1 MIISSEMP
9 TISPP
14 VTYQQWLDC
23 FQLMREQ
30 PLSSVGIYEAAAAG
44 TFTGTRAIQAA
55 LERQMVDTINA
66 VLNRSEKRFLRELNE
81 CLSFHELERAEFLFK
96 RLKKDVHQTLF
107 FMQLSFLSD
116 GFKEKLYSSIK
127 TQLDCF
133 WNDTIASL
141 RKRAMDHPNSALEDT
156 IFLIRRIRLFS

>member
-1 MIISSEMP
+1 MIISSEKP

-44 TFTGTRAIQAA
+44 SFTGTRAIQAA
-55 LERQMVDTINA
+55 LERQMVDTIHA

-116 GFKEKLYSSIK
+116 GFKEKL
-127 TQLDCF
+127 F
-133 WNDTIASL
+133 
-141 RKRAMDHPNSALEDT
+141 
-156 IFLIRRIRLFS
+156 

>member
-1 MIISSEMP
+1 
-9 TISPP
+9 
-14 VTYQQWLDC
+14 
-23 FQLMREQ
+23 
-30 PLSSVGIYEAAAAG
+30 
-44 TFTGTRAIQAA
+44 
-55 LERQMVDTINA
+55 MVDTINA

-116 GFKEKLYSSIK
+116 GFKEKLYSSVK

-141 RKRAMDHPNSALEDT
+141 RKQAMDHPNSALEDT
-156 IFLIRRIRLFS
+156 IFLVRRIRLFS